1 MADNLTLKIF
11 ASATNPGEVGR
22 RRAIVT
28 QAAKAF
34 GAVRVDPIEVKF
46 DSITLLVGFDDLEKA
61 QAYQED
67 CKKQPLLRIL
77 EGMPIRYARR
87 TMNATVICR
96 ECGAAREI
104 AGFVRDSDVI
114 RCNTCRAEIGPWRDV
129 KDLARTEQ
137 DADSSKS

>member
-22 RRAIVT
+22 RKTILT

-34 GAVRVDPIEVKF
+34 GAVRVDPVEAKF

-61 QAYQED
+61 QGYQED

-77 EGMPIRYARR
+77 EGLPVKYAR
-87 TMNATVICR
+87 NL
-96 ECGAAREI
+96 
-104 AGFVRDSDVI
+104 
-114 RCNTCRAEIGPWRDV
+114 N
-129 KDLARTEQ
+129 K
-137 DADSSKS
+137 